1 MKKLFSTLLSV
12 LLVGTAIAQSQP
24 QVIFTGTPYGVMGI
38 SSNNR
43 YICGTKKGEMAYR
56 FDIETQE
63 LITIQAAN
71 GYSDMCASDI
81 MNCPIRPANG
91 QKDWPI
97 NARPTG
103 SISSGIFKAKAAL
116 RHHTELF
123 LLCGRGRTTAHINIS
138 KCPIRKPTSWAAKRS
153 SFRCAPFRPTEIS

>member
-56 FDIETQE
+56 FDIETKE

-81 MNCPIRPANG
+81 MNDGTLIGINDDKHPSIY
-91 QKDWPI
+91 KD
-97 NARPTG
+97 
-103 SISSGIFKAKAAL
+103 
-116 RHHTELF
+116 E
-123 LLCGRGRTTAHINIS
+123 
-138 KCPIRKPTSWAAKRS
+138 
-153 SFRCAPFRPTEIS
+153 E